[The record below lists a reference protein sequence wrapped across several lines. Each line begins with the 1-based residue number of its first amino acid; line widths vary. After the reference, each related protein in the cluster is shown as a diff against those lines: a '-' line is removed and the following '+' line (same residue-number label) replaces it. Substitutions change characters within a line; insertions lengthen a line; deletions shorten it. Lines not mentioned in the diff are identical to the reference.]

1 MPLPEPPLPELP
13 LSAAASAAPRQ
24 GGGLPSLRGRL
35 ILLVLMALLPLLALA
50 LYQVWDGHRLR
61 TAAAH
66 RQAAAVA
73 EGLNQH
79 HAALLHTA
87 SRTLRALA
95 ALPAVNAGT
104 VGECAPILATVVGQD
119 NTFINVARATPDG
132 RIDCAATVSH
142 AKLPAAAQVTV
153 AQAIA
158 SGRLAV
164 GRVHLAD
171 SHRMPVLP
179 IALPLPQDPR
189 GAGGALVGAVRLN
202 WFDILGGSRH
212 NLPPRT
218 VVLLTDLAGQIIDA
232 MPPHPALTGTL
243 GRQPAAPGE
252 PEVWPGMFDGDG
264 PRVVA
269 AAVTE
274 DGLRIIV
281 GIARE
286 EIDTAIR
293 GNLLVA
299 LGVSVAALLMAL
311 AAGHGIARFLV
322 LDPLLPLR
330 RATARMAQGDFSGRI
345 GPPYQ
350 GPAELVDLA
359 QAFDG
364 MADRIA
370 ERDLELINSETKL
383 LVKRQSEE
391 RYRTLVE
398 RAPEAIVVVVGDV
411 VAFANGRAA
420 EVFGASEVQ
429 ALIGTPLDLL
439 MEPNDPLRALLED
452 PPGEVQPSRLYESL
466 LHRLQQGTFWA
477 EVALA
482 PVDYAGRPAWHVVV
496 RDVTG
501 RREVERQLAQASK
514 LATLGEVAA
523 GLAHE
528 LSQPM
533 NVIRV
538 AAEAATM
545 EDNAATLPVATREHL
560 ALIADQAARMGD
572 IIDHIRVFS
581 RPEPGQRACFNAFGA
596 ARRAVAFLEQ
606 QIRDDGI
613 GLDTWFESQE
623 AVVDGVAV
631 HVEQVMLDLLS
642 NARAATRRAAAIPP
656 TPDWRPRI
664 TMTGRMVDED
674 GSARVLLS
682 VGDNA
687 GARSDDQLARIFE
700 PFFSSHG
707 QDAGRGSDTGSG
719 ANGGK
724 NLGSDLGL
732 SICYALAAAMG
743 GTLTARAEG
752 TGMDAG
758 TVFTLSLPAVARPA
772 QAAPHPADA

>member
-1 MPLPEPPLPELP
+1 MPLPEPPQPP
-13 LSAAASAAPRQ
+13 PAASPATAART

-66 RQAAAVA
+66 RQAAALA
-73 EGLNQH
+73 DGLNQH
-79 HAALLHTA
+79 HAALLHIA
-87 SRTLRALA
+87 VRTLRALA
-95 ALPAVNAGT
+95 ALPAVSHGA
-104 VGECAPILATVVGQD
+104 VGECAPVLATVVAQD
-119 NTFINVARATPDG
+119 NTFINVARAAPDG
-132 RIDCAATVSH
+132 RIDCAATINY
-142 AKLPAAAQVTV
+142 ATLPEAARTPLARAV
-153 AQAIA
+153 ATGQ
-158 SGRLAV
+158 LAV
-164 GRVHLAD
+164 GRVHVSD
-171 SHRMPVLP
+171 GHRMPIMP
-179 IALPLPQDPR
+179 IALPLQPGVGMP
-189 GAGGALVGAVRLN
+189 ASTLVGAVRLN
-202 WFDILGGSRH
+202 WFDILGQPGYS
-212 NLPPRT
+212 LPPRT
-218 VVLLTDLAGQIIDA
+218 VVLLSDLGGHIIDA

-243 GRQPAAPGE
+243 DRQPATQGE
-252 PEVWPGMFDGDG
+252 PEVWPGLFDGDG

-274 DGLRIIV
+274 DGLRIVV
-281 GIARE
+281 GIARD
-286 EIDTAIR
+286 EIDAAVR
-293 GNLLVA
+293 VNLLIAVA
-299 LGVSVAALLMAL
+299 GSLAALLLAL

-322 LDPLLPLR
+322 LDPLVPLR

-345 GPPYQ
+345 GPPYR

-359 QAFDG
+359 QAFDT
-364 MADRIA
+364 MADRVA
-370 ERDLELINSETKL
+370 ERELELINSETKL

-420 EVFGASEVQ
+420 EVFGTSEVQ

-439 MEPNDPLRALLED
+439 MEPSAPLRTLLEE
-452 PPGEVQPSRLYESL
+452 PPGDAQPARLYESL
-466 LHRLQQGTFWA
+466 LHRVQQGTFWA

-496 RDVTG
+496 RDVTA

-545 EDNAATLPVATREHL
+545 DDGAATLPASTREHL
-560 ALIADQAARMGD
+560 ALIADQAARMGE
-572 IIDHIRVFS
+572 IIDHVRVFS
-581 RPEPGQRACFNAFGA
+581 RPEPGQRACFDAFAA
-596 ARRAVAFLEQ
+596 ARRATAFLEQ

-613 GLDTWFESQE
+613 ELDLWFEGSE
-623 AVVDGVAV
+623 AIVDGVAV
-631 HVEQVMLDLLS
+631 HVEQVMLDLLA
-642 NARAATRRAAAIPP
+642 NARAATRRAAADGI
-656 TPDWRPRI
+656 TGRGWRPRI
-664 TMTGRMVDED
+664 TLTGRMLDEETA
-674 GSARVLLS
+674 GAARVLLS

-687 GARSDDQLARIFE
+687 GARGEEHLAHVFDS
-700 PFFSSHG
+700 FSASRT
-707 QDAGRGSDTGSG
+707 ADTM
-719 ANGGK
+719 GG
-724 NLGSDLGL
+724 GLGL
-732 SICYALAAAMG
+732 SICYALATAMG
-743 GTLTARAEG
+743 GTLTARGEG
-752 TGMDAG
+752 DGVDAG

-772 QAAPHPADA
+772 QTPPQAVDV